1 MPEVI
6 PYRSARQRTDNTA
19 YIGMLIFLG
28 SWAMMFAGLF
38 FAYGAVRLH
47 LTGWPPKGVPALPKL
62 LPGANTVILL
72 ASGLALQVGYLRIRV
87 GKVHELSAGLFISLV
102 LGCLF
107 LGLQFYYWVQV
118 YRSGLRPDMGPYPS
132 VFYALTTFH
141 AAHVLVG
148 LGALAVLFWKS
159 LEGVYSAP
167 RHLPVRLWT
176 MYWHFVD
183 AVWLLM
189 FATVY
194 VA

>member
-1 MPEVI
+1 MTEVI
-6 PYRSARQRTDNTA
+6 QYRSPRQRTENTA
-19 YIGMLIFLG
+19 YLGMLIFLG

-38 FAYGAVRLH
+38 FAYGAVRFH
-47 LTGWPPKGVPALPKL
+47 VATWPPKGVPALPKL
-62 LPGANTVILL
+62 LPAANTAILI
-72 ASGLALQVGYLRIRV
+72 ASGAALQIGYRRIRA
-87 GKVHELSAGLFISLV
+87 GKAQGLSWGLFVSLL
-102 LGCLF
+102 LGIVF
-107 LGLQFYYWVQV
+107 LALQFYYWVHL
-118 YRSGLRPDMGPYPS
+118 YRLGLRPDMGPYPS

-148 LGALAVLFWKS
+148 IAALAVLLWKS
-159 LEGVYSAP
+159 IDGVYSAP
-167 RHLPVRLWT
+167 RHLPVKLWT

>member
-1 MPEVI
+1 MTEVI
-6 PYRSARQRTDNTA
+6 RYRSPRQRSDNTA
-19 YIGMLIFLG
+19 YLGMLIFLG
-28 SWAMMFAGLF
+28 SWAMMFAGFF
-38 FAYGAVRLH
+38 FAYGAVRFH
-47 LTGWPPKGVPALPKL
+47 TTSWPPRGVPALPKL
-62 LPGANTVILL
+62 LPAANTVILM
-72 ASGLALQVGYLRIRV
+72 ASGLALQLGYMRIRA
-87 GKVHELSAGLFISLV
+87 GKAHELSAGLFVSLL
-102 LGCLF
+102 LGTLF
-107 LGLQFYYWVQV
+107 LALQFYYWVQV
-118 YRSGLRPDMGPYPS
+118 YHAGLRPDMGPYPS

-148 LGALAVLFWKS
+148 LGALAVLLWKS

-167 RHLPVRLWT
+167 RHLPVKLWT